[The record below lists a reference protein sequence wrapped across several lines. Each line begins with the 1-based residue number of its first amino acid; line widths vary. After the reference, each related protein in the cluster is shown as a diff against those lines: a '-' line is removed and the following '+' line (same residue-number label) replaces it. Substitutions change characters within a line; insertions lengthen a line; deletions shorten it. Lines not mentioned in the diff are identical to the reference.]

1 MHAMSY
7 MLLLLWLVLYFE
19 LFETGSH
26 YLVALELSHYIVHAS
41 LQFNSDPSVS
51 QGLGLKAY
59 PTGCGSLEA

>member
-41 LQFNSDPSVS
+41 LQFNSDPCLPRAGTK
-51 QGLGLKAY
+51 GL
-59 PTGCGSLEA
+59 PHWVWQP